1 MLQEKPADNQLVNM
15 TRILLL
21 ASFSVAIVSTTIAQQ
36 DPQFTQWY
44 MEPAAFNPAVAGNS
58 ELTCVSGTYRNQWEG
73 LDRDPNTSML
83 TAHTFVDA
91 LKGGVMLSAYSDALG
106 QETNT
111 LMKLGYAYHLEPL
124 SNGAIVSLGMAA
136 SMFSKTLG
144 NEWIAI
150 DDYTQD
156 QAIPNN
162 KTSSSAIDLDLGIF
176 IRKPGSFYAGLST
189 THLMETELADLSMQP
204 RRHVYAMGGYNHPLD
219 GDYLV
224 LRTNVLAKTDL
235 AATIADINVN
245 VLWDNMLWAGVS
257 WRPTDASRADVWSG
271 VRHGRQAE
279 KHLLEADFRLGYSY
293 DATTSELR
301 NYSSGSHEVFLS
313 YCFKFESIP
322 VKNRYANPRFL

>member
-1 MLQEKPADNQLVNM
+1 M

-21 ASFSVAIVSTTIAQQ
+21 ACFSLAIVSTTMSQQ

-44 MEPAAFNPAVAGNS
+44 MEPASFNPAVAGNS

-91 LKGGVMLSAYSDALG
+91 LKGGVLLSFYSDALG

-111 LMKLGYAYHLEPL
+111 LGKLGYAYHLEPL
-124 SNGAIVSLGMAA
+124 SNGAIVSVGLAA

-144 NEWIAI
+144 NEWSAI

-156 QAIPNN
+156 PAIPNN
-162 KTSSSAIDLDLGIF
+162 KTSSSAVDLDLGVF

-189 THLMETELADLSMQP
+189 THVMETELADLSMQP
-204 RRHVYAMGGYNHPLD
+204 RRHIYAMGGYDHPLD

-235 AATIADINVN
+235 SATIADINVN

-257 WRPTDASRADVWSG
+257 WRPTDAIAPTFG
-271 VRHGRQAE
+271 VEYAMEDKQRNTYAKQV
-279 KHLLEADFRLGYSY
+279 FRLGYSY

>member
-1 MLQEKPADNQLVNM
+1 M
-15 TRILLL
+15 
-21 ASFSVAIVSTTIAQQ
+21 AQQ

-44 MEPAAFNPAVAGNS
+44 MEPASFNPAVAGNS

-91 LKGGVMLSAYSDALG
+91 LKGGVLLSFYSDALG

-111 LMKLGYAYHLEPL
+111 LGKLGYAYHLEPL
-124 SNGAIVSLGMAA
+124 SNGAIVSVGLAA
-136 SMFSKTLG
+136 TMFSKTLG

-162 KTSSSAIDLDLGIF
+162 KTSSSAIDLDLGVF

-224 LRTNVLAKTDL
+224 LRTNVMAKTDL
-235 AATIADINVN
+235 AATIADVNVN

-257 WRPTDASRADVWSG
+257 WRPTDAIAPTFG
-271 VRHGRQAE
+271 VEYAMEDKQRNTYSKQI
-279 KHLLEADFRLGYSY
+279 FRLGYSY

-301 NYSSGSHEVFLS
+301 N
-313 YCFKFESIP
+313 
-322 VKNRYANPRFL
+322 

>member
-1 MLQEKPADNQLVNM
+1 M

-144 NEWIAI
+144 NDWRAI
-150 DDYTQD
+150 DDYTLD
-156 QAIPNN
+156 QAIPDN

-176 IRKPGSFYAGLST
+176 IRKPGSFFAGLST
-189 THLMETELADLSMQP
+189 THLMET
-204 RRHVYAMGGYNHPLD
+204 
-219 GDYLV
+219 
-224 LRTNVLAKTDL
+224 
-235 AATIADINVN
+235 
-245 VLWDNMLWAGVS
+245 
-257 WRPTDASRADVWSG
+257 
-271 VRHGRQAE
+271 
-279 KHLLEADFRLGYSY
+279 
-293 DATTSELR
+293 
-301 NYSSGSHEVFLS
+301 
-313 YCFKFESIP
+313 
-322 VKNRYANPRFL
+322 